1 MNFNYINKFL
11 FVFFLIL
18 IYSCQDSVFIQRY
31 EIEKNRNEDQ
41 QFDTNQ
47 INELDLK
54 SKETSNNYAIDF
66 YSSQKI
72 QTDIKTSII
81 NKLKINNFEKSN
93 SYDYKLNVYFNN
105 SYIYSINYK
114 GEILKF
120 NSQTGKLI
128 QKSQIFF
135 DSIDRNPVSFSLI
148 DDDFIIG
155 FKNGEI
161 IRTSKNGIIK
171 WRHKYD
177 NFLNTPIK
185 YYKNKLY
192 VLYPDQI
199 IILSL
204 ENGKVTFQKQYKS
217 NNIIQSNGGKIT
229 NYFNIVYFILPNGT
243 FHSIDTLL
251 FDDHLS
257 NLENLKLNNSLNNL
271 NDQLH
276 IYKDYL
282 VYLDNGNTINT
293 FDIIEN
299 KFLIKNVSLNETDS
313 IIFYN
318 NILVKKDDTYIKFF
332 NIKNINLI
340 KEININKL
348 ISKKSRL
355 VKLLYIN
362 NILYLFTDN
371 GEIVFFDKKLNILD
385 KVDMKIRNINN
396 IYNYQGKIF
405 ISTNKGFTYIF

>member
-1 MNFNYINKFL
+1 MNINYINKYF

-18 IYSCQDSVFIQRY
+18 IYSCQDTVFLRQY

-41 QFDTNQ
+41 YFDINQ
-47 INELDLK
+47 IKELDLK
-54 SKETSNNYAIDF
+54 SIETSNNNAIDF

-72 QTDIKTSII
+72 QIDIKTSII

-128 QKSQIFF
+128 QKNQIFF
-135 DSIDRNPVSFSLI
+135 DSVDRSPVSFSLI

-161 IRTSKNGIIK
+161 IRTSTNGKIK
-171 WRHKYD
+171 WKHKYD
-177 NFLNTPIK
+177 NYLNTPIK
-185 YYKNKLY
+185 YYKNNLY
-192 VLYPDQI
+192 VLHPDQI
-199 IILSL
+199 IILSA
-204 ENGKVTFQKQYKS
+204 ESGKIIFQKKYKS
-217 NNIIQSNGGKIT
+217 NNIIQSNGGKIV

-251 FDDHLS
+251 FDVHFS
-257 NLENLKLNNSLNNL
+257 NLDNLKLNNSLNNL
-271 NDQLH
+271 NDHVH
-276 IYKDYL
+276 IYKNYL

-299 KFLIKNVSLNETDS
+299 KFLINNVSLNETDS
-313 IIFYN
+313 IIFLN
-318 NILVKKDDTYIKFF
+318 NLLVKKDDNYIKFF

-355 VKLLYIN
+355 VKLLYSK

-371 GEIVFFDKKLNILD
+371 GELLFFDKKLNILD
-385 KVDMKIRNINN
+385 KVDLKIRNINN
-396 IYNYQGKIF
+396 IYNFQDKIF
-405 ISTNKGFTYIF
+405 ISTSKGTTYIF